1 MMWRF
6 IILLLWLCICSFE
19 GNAFASEIAV
29 MRQLF
34 PIAETYQNKGRF
46 LEALSFY
53 RDIVLNAG
61 DAQVPAALYKNI
73 GDIYYEFLESYD
85 QALFC
90 YRKQLDKFPQ
100 DSHTPEI
107 RHRIARILYIQGDR
121 DKAFEYYQ
129 ALLSSYPDYC
139 KKNSIAEEMDKVKKG
154 DAVFLGRDLIADQA
168 FSQQIRVLLK
178 DDADT
183 VALSAK
189 DGLEFS
195 TAAQGSLS
203 KSAAGESISFRA
215 EKAGMYINNYG
226 PVQEPVVI
234 KAKGHECIEI
244 DKKPYRGMLQVYLQ
258 DGKLMLVNHVPLE
271 DYLYGVVS
279 KEVPASWPDAALK
292 AQAIAARTYALYT
305 MVKRNKEHYDLFSTV
320 ASQVYGGKDSEKDS
334 SRTAVDETKSLVLS
348 YNNSLTYT
356 LYHSNS
362 GGKTASADEIWGWQ
376 APYLA
381 CKQDDFSID
390 MKGFQ
395 WECSLAGNDLLENFK
410 QFGVPLPAIKNIFPL
425 ERGPSGRIQKLG
437 IETGGQTVYL
447 SGNSFR
453 LMTGPGKIKSSQC
466 MVTGKE
472 QKFSFEGRGFGHGA
486 GMSQWGACQMARK
499 GHSFEQ
505 ILQYYYPG
513 TKIVKVDYQG
523 Y

>member
-1 MMWRF
+1 MMRRF
-6 IILLLWLCICSFE
+6 IILLLWLCFCSFM
-19 GNAFASEIAV
+19 GNAFASETSV

-34 PIAETYQNKGRF
+34 PIAETYQNKGRI

-61 DAQVPAALYKNI
+61 DAQVPATLYKNM

-85 QALFC
+85 QALSC
-90 YRKQLDKFPQ
+90 YRKQLEKFPQ
-100 DSHTPEI
+100 ERHAPEI
-107 RHRIARILYIQGDR
+107 RHRIARILYIKGER
-121 DKAFEYYQ
+121 DKSFEYYQ
-129 ALLSSYPDYC
+129 ALISSYPDYC
-139 KKNSIAEEMDKVKKG
+139 KNNSIAEEMDKVKKG
-154 DAVFLGRDLIADQA
+154 DTVFWGRTLIADQA
-168 FSQQIRVLLK
+168 FPQQIRVLLR

-195 TAAQGSLS
+195 TAAQGAFTN
-203 KSAAGESISFRA
+203 SAAGEAITCRA

-226 PVQEPVVI
+226 PVQGPVLI
-234 KAKGHECIEI
+234 KAKGQEFIEI
-244 DKKPYRGMLQVYLQ
+244 DKKPYRGMLQIYLQ
-258 DGKLMLVNHVPLE
+258 DAKLTLVNHVPLE

-279 KEVPASWPDAALK
+279 KEVPASWPAAALQ

-305 MVKRNKEHYDLFSTV
+305 MVKRNKERYDLFSTV

-334 SRTAVDETKSLVLS
+334 SRTAVDETKGLVVS
-348 YNNSLTYT
+348 YNNSLAYT

-362 GGKTASADEIWGWQ
+362 GGKTASADEIWGWP
-376 APYLA
+376 APYLT
-381 CKQDDFSID
+381 CKQDEFSID
-390 MKGFQ
+390 MKGFE

-410 QFGVPLPAIKNIFPL
+410 QFGLPLPAIKNIFPL

-505 ILQYYYPG
+505 ILQFYYPG
-513 TKIVKVDYQG
+513 TKIVKVHYQG

>member
-1 MMWRF
+1 
-6 IILLLWLCICSFE
+6 
-19 GNAFASEIAV
+19 

-34 PIAETYQNKGRF
+34 PIAVIYQNKGRF

-61 DAQVPAALYKNI
+61 DAALPANLYKNM

-85 QALFC
+85 QALSC
-90 YRKQLDKFPQ
+90 YRKQLEKFPQ
-100 DSHTPEI
+100 DSHAPEI
-107 RHRIARILYIQGDR
+107 RHRIARILYKQGER
-121 DKAFEYYQ
+121 DKSFEYYQ

-139 KKNSIAEEMDKVKKG
+139 KKNSIADEMEKVKKG
-154 DAVFLGRDLIADQA
+154 DAVFLGIALIADQV
-168 FSQQIRVLLK
+168 FPQQIRVLLR

-189 DGLEFS
+189 EGLEFFA
-195 TAAQGSLS
+195 AAQGSLT
-203 KSAAGESISFRA
+203 KSAAGEAITCRA
-215 EKAGMYINNYG
+215 EKSGMYINNYG

-234 KAKGHECIEI
+234 KVKGQGFIEI
-244 DKKPYRGMLQVYLQ
+244 DKKPYRGMLQIYLQ

-279 KEVPASWPDAALK
+279 KEVPASWPTAVLK
-292 AQAIAARTYALYT
+292 AQAISARTYALYT
-305 MVKRNKEHYDLFSTV
+305 MVKRSKERYDLFSTV

-334 SRTAVDETKSLVLS
+334 SRTAVDETKGLVVS
-348 YNNSLTYT
+348 YNNSLAYT

-362 GGKTASADEIWGWQ
+362 GGKTASADEIWGWP
-376 APYLA
+376 AAYLT
-381 CKQDDFSID
+381 CKQDEFSID

-395 WECSLAGNDLLENFK
+395 WECALVGNDLQENIK
-410 QFGVPLPAIKNIFPL
+410 QFSLPLPSIKNIFPL

-437 IETGGQTVYL
+437 IETGSQTVYL

-453 LMTGPGKIKSSQC
+453 LMTGPGKIKSSQF
-466 MVTGKE
+466 MVAGKK
-472 QKFSFEGRGFGHGA
+472 QMFTFEGRGFGHGA

-505 ILQYYYPG
+505 ILQFYYPG
-513 TKIVKVDYQG
+513 TKIVKVHYQG